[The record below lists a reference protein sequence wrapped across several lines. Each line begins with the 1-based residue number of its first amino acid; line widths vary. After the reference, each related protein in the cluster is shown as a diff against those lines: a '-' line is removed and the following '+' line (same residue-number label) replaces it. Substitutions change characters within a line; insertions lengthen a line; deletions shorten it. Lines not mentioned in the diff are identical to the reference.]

1 MFKNLVRARTC
12 EGHIISDDLEI
23 YFIFIFKHKIFIYIK
38 NKYII
43 KSIIMSKFF
52 ILLSIISCVY
62 TCDVNTRP
70 IVLLHG
76 IESHM
81 ENLEELKFWI
91 QDTFNR
97 PVYNLELGDGDDYST
112 DTPVYTQIDE
122 LKNTIYKIQELKE
135 GFDFIGVSQGGLI
148 GRGYVQ
154 IYNHHSQ
161 YQVNT
166 LITLVTPHGGV
177 YDKNLGFIN
186 FYTEKMQK
194 SLSFSNYWRN
204 PKELIQYLTH
214 SSFLADA
221 NNEKLNKNETYKKNI
236 MNLENFVM
244 VYSPNDEIIKPPES
258 GLFATYDK
266 KLHTVDLKSTE
277 LYKKDWLGLKYLDK
291 NNKLFFEQTNCTH
304 VEHRMPICFNQLYP
318 IFKQFL

>member
-1 MFKNLVRARTC
+1 MSKL
-12 EGHIISDDLEI
+12 IIIALLTFLSS
-23 YFIFIFKHKIFIYIK
+23 
-38 NKYII
+38 I
-43 KSIIMSKFF
+43 KST
-52 ILLSIISCVY
+52 ISC
-62 TCDVNTRP
+62 DINTRP

-91 QDTFNR
+91 QENFDR

-122 LKNTIYKIQELKE
+122 LKNTIYKIPELKN
-135 GFDFIGVSQGGLI
+135 GFDFIGLSQGGLI

-154 IYNHHSQ
+154 KYNHLDN
-161 YQVNT
+161 YQIYT

-177 YDKNLGFIN
+177 YDKNMGFIN
-186 FYTEKMQK
+186 FYTHKMQN

-204 PKELIQYLTH
+204 PNELIQYLTH
-214 SSFLADA
+214 STFLADA
-221 NNEKLNKNETYKKNI
+221 NNERLNKNETYKKNI

-258 GLFATYDK
+258 GIFATYDK
-266 KLHTVDLKSTE
+266 KLHTINLRSTD
-277 LYKKDWLGLKYLDK
+277 LYKKDWLGLKYLDD
-291 NNKLFFEQTNCTH
+291 NNKLHFERTNCTH
-304 VEHRMPICFNQLYP
+304 VEHRMPICFGQLYN